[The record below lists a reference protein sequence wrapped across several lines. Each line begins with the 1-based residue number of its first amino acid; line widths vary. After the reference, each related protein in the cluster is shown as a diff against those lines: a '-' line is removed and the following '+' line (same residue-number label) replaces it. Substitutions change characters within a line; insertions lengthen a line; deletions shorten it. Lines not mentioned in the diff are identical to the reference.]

1 MQSIKTKTIDPDLD
15 SSGGNILTWLSFAVV
30 MTLMFGLLYPAVTTL
45 LGQAIFPSQ
54 ARGSLIEKNGV
65 VVGSSLIGQ
74 SFSGGK
80 YFIPRPSSA
89 GNGYDPASASGSNAA
104 PSNPTLHERIATSA
118 KEIAARDGVTLN
130 DIPADLI
137 TTSGSGLDPDISPK
151 AAEIQVARVA
161 RTRGISEAA
170 VREAVVRHTQPAT
183 FGVLGQARVNVLEL
197 NLDLDGQK

>member
-1 MQSIKTKTIDPDLD
+1 MQSIKTKTVDPDLD
-15 SSGGNILTWLSFAVV
+15 SSGGSILTWLSFAVV
-30 MTLMFGLLYPAVTTL
+30 MTLLFGLLYPTVMTF

-54 ARGSLIEKNGV
+54 ARGSLIEKDGV

-74 SFSGGK
+74 TFSGNQ

-89 GNGYDPASASGSNAA
+89 GNGYDPTSASGSNAA
-104 PSNPTLHERIATSA
+104 PSNPALIERIATSA
-118 KEIAARDGVTLN
+118 KDIAARDGVTPN

-161 RTRGISEAA
+161 RTRGISESA
-170 VREAVVRHTQPAT
+170 VREAIARYTKSPT
-183 FGVLGQARVNVLEL
+183 LGILGQERVNVLEL

>member
-1 MQSIKTKTIDPDLD
+1 MQSIKTKTVDPDLD
-15 SSGGNILTWLSFAVV
+15 SSGGGILTWLSFALV
-30 MTLMFGLLYPAVTTL
+30 MTLIFGLIYPAVTTL
-45 LGQAIFPSQ
+45 LGQTIFPSQ
-54 ARGSLIEKNGV
+54 AKGSLIEKNGV
-65 VVGSSLIGQ
+65 VIGSSLIGQ

-89 GNGYDPASASGSNAA
+89 GNGYDPTAASGSNAA
-104 PSNPTLHERIATSA
+104 PSNPALIERIATSA
-118 KEIAARDGVTLN
+118 KDIAARDGVTPN

-161 RTRGISEAA
+161 RVRGISEAA
-170 VREAVVRHTQPAT
+170 VREAIARHTQAAT
-183 FGVLGQARVNVLEL
+183 FGVLGQPRVNVLGL